1 MAALGNSHIHYAF
14 SQLIYHGHELDIRTF
29 PSSLPLSLAHRG
41 HFYHVI
47 MIAVSSETK
56 LVLKVHHFIIL
67 FIPQEIGITM
77 PIREQAKL
85 KLLMWLVM
93 RTGF

>member
-14 SQLIYHGHELDIRTF
+14 SQLIHHGHEPDIRTF

-41 HFYHVI
+41 HFCHII

-56 LVLKVHHFIIL
+56 LVLNVHYFIIL
-67 FIPQEIGITM
+67 FIPQEIGITVS
-77 PIREQAKL
+77 IIEQAKL

-93 RTGF
+93 WTGL